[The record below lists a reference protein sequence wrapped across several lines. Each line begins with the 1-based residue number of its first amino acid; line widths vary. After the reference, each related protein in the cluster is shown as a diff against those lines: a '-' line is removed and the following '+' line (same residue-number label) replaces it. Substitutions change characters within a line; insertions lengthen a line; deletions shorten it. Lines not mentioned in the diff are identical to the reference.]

1 MIVNGLNGVIY
12 LNPTDRN
19 PARIIKTDKE
29 FVKKLDQRYSL
40 NKKRISSILVS
51 LVMKITKTIKFMY
64 QKML

>member
-29 FVKKLDQRYSL
+29 FVKKLD
-40 NKKRISSILVS
+40 
-51 LVMKITKTIKFMY
+51 
-64 QKML
+64 